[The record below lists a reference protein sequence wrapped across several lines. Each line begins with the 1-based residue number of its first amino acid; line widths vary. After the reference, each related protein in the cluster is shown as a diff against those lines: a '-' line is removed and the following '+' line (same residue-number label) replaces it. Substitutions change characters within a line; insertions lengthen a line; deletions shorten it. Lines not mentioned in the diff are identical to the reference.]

1 MDLIGIGINTKR
13 NKRLLKEINDNNT
26 ITIKLYHHIVR
37 LNSFTNQFL
46 TQQTPKLI
54 SEFGSKNE
62 EQLNK
67 YQQIFQDIYY
77 LYNVDNVKLKKLPTP
92 SIHQL
97 KKFYDQLTEG
107 EQNFEVVNDPLITSL
122 NNFINSYIT
131 ISLNHE
137 VSNLLIYNT
146 IIYYNQLSYWENLY
160 NSRFWKLVFGIQIL
174 PEKLFNFV
182 WSSVEKPEEV
192 HRKSFVEEDNTF
204 VHNLV
209 YGRKVLIHLSNVLA
223 RRFKQL
229 VVEANPLILIKT
241 TSTQPK
247 KDRVGFWSTF
257 QNIYKLP
264 FTLINGEIDS
274 KIKGI
279 NKKLSGNYEKINY
292 LINHLPTNNMSVQS
306 FENDPDYSQIEVVE
320 KLLDLSGEKSAN
332 ERINQVLTKLLVLSS
347 NNKEFADSDKPSFLT
362 RFWPL
367 LLVLLKFGPGLGLD
381 AYSNRW
387 EIVEWMK
394 LNLVDTVVGFWRN
407 WVIEPFNQMLGI
419 LRNDEINELSITTK
433 ESLHSDLN
441 SLQRMVVD
449 YAVDYETSN
458 QPDLNKLE
466 LTNKINDMVSQGDLT
481 VVMSNYE
488 QDLRNPVKSILKGSL
503 IRGLLIQIQKTKVDG
518 SVAINGI
525 DKLLKSQQLVFAVVS
540 ISPSI
545 FMIYQIYQY
554 FNNNTFT
561 NIAAKQ
567 LKVSCLKSLNNIE
580 KLLTTE
586 DQVKDGK
593 IFVEIINLILIST
606 QIIPTELKA
615 DWLRDLNQLND
626 IDIDDSKKSAII
638 TRVWNMYGPYFR

>member
-67 YQQIFQDIYY
+67 YQQLFQDIYY

-92 SIHQL
+92 SIQQL

-160 NSRFWKLVFGIQIL
+160 NSRFWSLVFGIQIL
-174 PEKLFNFV
+174 PEKLFNFI

-192 HRKSFVEEDNTF
+192 YRRSFVEEDNTF
-204 VHNLV
+204 VRYFV
-209 YGRKVLIHLSNVLA
+209 YGRKVLIQLSNVLA
-223 RRFKQL
+223 KRFKQL

-247 KDRVGFWSTF
+247 KDRLGFWSTF

-279 NKKLSGNYEKINY
+279 NKKLSDNYEKINY
-292 LINHLPTNNMSVQS
+292 LINHLPANNMSVQS
-306 FENDPDYSQIEVVE
+306 FKNDPDYSQIEVVE

-347 NNKEFADSDKPSFLT
+347 NNKEFADTDKPSFLT

-449 YAVDYETSN
+449 YAVDYETLN

>member
-46 TQQTPKLI
+46 TQKTPKLI

-62 EQLNK
+62 EELNK
-67 YQQIFQDIYY
+67 YQQLFQDIYY

-160 NSRFWKLVFGIQIL
+160 NSRFWKLVFGVQIL
-174 PEKLFNFV
+174 PEKLFNFIR
-182 WSSVEKPEEV
+182 SSIEKPQEV
-192 HRKSFVEEDNTF
+192 HSKSFVEEDNIF
-204 VHNLV
+204 VRNLV
-209 YGRKVLIHLSNVLA
+209 YGKRVLLQLSNVLVK
-223 RRFKQL
+223 RFKQL

-241 TSTQPK
+241 SSAQAT
-247 KDRVGFWSTF
+247 KDRVSFWSTF

-279 NKKLSGNYEKINY
+279 NKKLGDNYEKINY
-292 LINHLPTNNMSVQS
+292 LINHLPTNNISVQS
-306 FENDPDYSQIEVVE
+306 FENNRDYSPIEVVE
-320 KLLDLSGEKSAN
+320 KLLDLSSESSVN

-347 NNKEFADSDKPSFLT
+347 NNKQFADTDKPSFLT

-367 LLVLLKFGPGLGLD
+367 LLLLLKFGPGLGFD

-387 EIVEWMK
+387 EIVEWVK

-554 FNNNTFT
+554 LNNNTFT

-580 KLLTTE
+580 KLLTTD